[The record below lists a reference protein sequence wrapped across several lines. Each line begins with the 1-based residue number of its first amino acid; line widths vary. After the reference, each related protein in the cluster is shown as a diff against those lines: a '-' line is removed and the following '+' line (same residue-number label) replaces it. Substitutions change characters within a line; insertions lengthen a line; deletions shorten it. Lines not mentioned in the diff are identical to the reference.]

1 MNDDE
6 LFKNPSEEAGGGAN
20 IDLAGKQQTAAG
32 WTTGCGSY
40 VSST

>member
-1 MNDDE
+1 MMNDDE
-6 LFKNPSEEAGGGAN
+6 LFKNPSEEAGGAN